1 MCLGSTRYFSI
12 KMSSLPKAFL
22 ASLFTRSKAGM
33 TSSSRSHRRIPRPP
47 PPPAALRITGKPY
60 SLALARASSPS
71 FRGWAEPGMVG
82 TPQAWA
88 MALAVSLSPIWA
100 RILEEGPMKV
110 MPARSQARAKS
121 AFSLRKP

>member
-1 MCLGSTRYFSI
+1 M

-22 ASLFTRSKAGM
+22 ASLFTRLKAGI
-33 TSSSRSHRRIPRPP
+33 TSSSLSQRRMPRPP
-47 PPPAALRITGKPY
+47 PPPAALRMMGKPY

-71 FRGWAEPGMVG
+71 FRGSAEPGMVG
-82 TPQAWA
+82 TLQALA

-110 MPARSQARAKS
+110 IPASSQARAKS

>member
-1 MCLGSTRYFSI
+1 M

-33 TSSSRSHRRIPRPP
+33 TSSGVSQRRIPRPP
-47 PPPAALRITGKPY
+47 PPPAALRMMGKPY
-60 SLALARASSPS
+60 STAFARASSPS
-71 FRGWAEPGMVG
+71 FRGRSEPGVVG

-100 RILEEGPMKV
+100 RMVEEGPMKV
-110 MPARSQARAKS
+110 MPASSQARAKS
-121 AFSLRKP
+121 AFSLKKP